1 MQVFSSEEGVY
12 LPAPGEKET
21 ALTQCNHVRCNSP
34 LLVPS
39 MTKQSCSNAAL
50 EEKIESLVNLISAAQ
65 GITST
70 SDQLTPPVS
79 QPRSEA
85 SPSAP
90 NQQLDE
96 ATAKRNDLSWAGVSQ
111 SCRSAWQLEAV
122 RLEQQLSAV
131 AAPPQ
136 SSVSIS
142 HLLHDNHSDSRNAIL
157 AHDPRRLLNV
167 YREQFAP
174 RFPFF
179 HIPDGVSAEDLRSSK
194 PWLYR
199 TVLMVAAQEERLHQ
213 QELGKQIVSDI
224 ASAMLLRGE
233 KSLDMLQSLC
243 ICNLWL
249 VVKLGEFL
257 WRGEDKSTDLE
268 QGLLLRIHHTCKP
281 VDGYVPA
288 LSCITV

>member
-1 MQVFSSEEGVY
+1 
-12 LPAPGEKET
+12 
-21 ALTQCNHVRCNSP
+21 
-34 LLVPS
+34 

-65 GITST
+65 RTTST

-79 QPRSEA
+79 QPRSQA
-85 SPSAP
+85 SPSSP
-90 NQQLDE
+90 NLQLYE
-96 ATAKRNDLSWAGVSQ
+96 ATAKQNDLSWAGVSQ

-122 RLEQQLSAV
+122 RLEQQQSAV

-142 HLLHDNHSDSRNAIL
+142 HLLHHNHSDSLNAVHV
-157 AHDPRRLLNV
+157 HDPRRLLNV
-167 YREQFAP
+167 YRERFAP

-199 TVLMVAAQEERLHQ
+199 TVLMVAVQEERLHQ

-224 ASAMLLRGE
+224 SSAMLLRGE

-243 ICNLWL
+243 VCNLWL
-249 VVKLGEFL
+249 VVNLGEFL
-257 WRGEDKSTDLE
+257 WRCEDKSTDLE

-281 VDGYVPA
+281 VDGHVPA
-288 LSCITV
+288 GSCITV